1 MSEAA
6 QLLAGGEPGACFPL
20 PGRPG
25 GQQGPGPTQPAVITA
40 GSPFLPGRPRLA
52 RTQGPPGGSRGAGEE
67 GQWQDAWEGPVA
79 LGPAP
84 PPPVGLLG
92 SSCPQDAAPW
102 HARAAAWGWGAA
114 HVVTLPWGSSCA
126 GRSRSRGGVGAR
138 MGSPGAGSRARKLG
152 LPGAQGSSVE
162 AVSLDAVRPPWVPT
176 PLSLCPQGSR
186 GDPGDAGP
194 RGESGQPGPKV
205 RPYPQGPDRP
215 WGPEPPSALGG
226 LPAACQAPSL
236 EWGRE
241 GLGSPA
247 CSLPRGRMAPPTHS
261 PAPWAPVLSPASSA
275 SPLPLD
281 PPDQPP
287 IHRETP
293 AGLDSATRD
302 PEEHP

>member
-1 MSEAA
+1 M
-6 QLLAGGEPGACFPL
+6 AGRL
-20 PGRPG
+20 G
-25 GQQGPGPTQPAVITA
+25 G
-40 GSPFLPGRPRLA
+40 
-52 RTQGPPGGSRGAGEE
+52 PGGSGAS
-67 GQWQDAWEGPVA
+67 P
-79 LGPAP
+79 P

-215 WGPEPPSALGG
+215 WGPEPLSALGG

-287 IHRETP
+287 HPQGDPGRPGFSYPGPRGTP
-293 AGLDSATRD
+293 VSPSRGGGLGGPGTPTSSCEGLPPGDKARARGRPCLVQRPPDTTRVVGCVWGTALMQLS
-302 PEEHP
+302 